1 MSVISPEQSHY
12 KELLECLQGC
22 WQNVKELHEFY
33 LVQDA
38 SVTRIRQNTGETM
51 EFSRVLKPDSS
62 GSGLQWGLH
71 GRFVLQIDT
80 STLTADSDLTQVSW
94 LTPEEAHVQALSGP
108 REPGTQG
115 VKGWRWQRVD
125 PLLAGV
131 APGVPVE
138 TAAPSA
144 PAPAPVPPASPMDS
158 PTDPKQAA
166 LAQLQGSW
174 KNCLDDN
181 ECYVVRGLDVMRYK
195 VGFEAKPFRL
205 HWDDATGRLWWGSTG
220 RYSLQPPADTQ
231 KAVWESK
238 NGSRGFTWERTE
250 GPGGQKGPQ
259 PPSTPPPPA
268 LYQAAQMQM
277 RQQQVQMRQQQ
288 QQQQMLQQQYLQ
300 QQQHMQMQ
308 QQMMRQRQMQ
318 QYWQQSSYQAVQ
330 GHYWP
335 HQQQWHN
342 LPVSATRYSPY

>member
-138 TAAPSA
+138 TAVPSA

-220 RYSLQPPADTQ
+220 RYSLQPPADMQ

-250 GPGGQKGPQ
+250 GPGPAASQHPASSGALPGSADADATTASADAAAATAATNAAAAIFAATTAHANAAANDAAAANAAILAAEQLPSRAGPLLA
-259 PPSTPPPPA
+259 TP
-268 LYQAAQMQM
+268 AA
-277 RQQQVQMRQQQ
+277 V
-288 QQQQMLQQQYLQ
+288 
-300 QQQHMQMQ
+300 
-308 QQMMRQRQMQ
+308 
-318 QYWQQSSYQAVQ
+318 A
-330 GHYWP
+330 
-335 HQQQWHN
+335 
-342 LPVSATRYSPY
+342 